1 MHFSERHAK
10 KGLLRPARY
19 CAERDLEKHMP
30 IVARRRRDA
39 MREGNAEAGRRRSRG
54 STAVYDDL
62 REDILSLE
70 IAPGSALDE
79 VSLAE
84 RFGLSRTPIREA
96 LVMLSTEQLVTFLP
110 SRSAIVAP
118 HTMENTPEYLDA
130 LVLHARAVCR
140 LAAQERTKAAL
151 EAIRLSQRRY
161 EEAVGDLSDISSI
174 VAADLAFHNAVADA
188 GRNQFLCS
196 FYSLSLDYGRRM
208 LLLHYYP
215 QFGRIEAEGTKVE
228 HDALVGAIAAGDGER
243 AEEMATQHI
252 HSLVKV
258 IQRSL
263 EPKLSPSSSLGLGVA
278 LAGRH

>member
-1 MHFSERHAK
+1 
-10 KGLLRPARY
+10 
-19 CAERDLEKHMP
+19 MP

-39 MREGNAEAGRRRSRG
+39 TSGENVAPGRRRSRG

-62 REDILSLE
+62 REDILSLQ

-79 VSLAE
+79 VSLAA

-140 LAAQERTKAAL
+140 LAAQERTTAAL
-151 EAIRLSQRRY
+151 EAIRLRQRRY
-161 EEAVGDLSDISSI
+161 EEAVGDLSDVSSI
-174 VAADLAFHNAVADA
+174 VASDLAFHNAIAEA

-215 QFGRIEAEGTKVE
+215 RFNRTEAEGTKVE
-228 HDALVGAIAAGDGER
+228 HDALVETIAAGDGQH
-243 AEEMATQHI
+243 AEELASRHI
-252 HSLVKV
+252 HSVVKV

-263 EPKLSPSSSLGLGVA
+263 EPKLPPSSSLGLGVA
-278 LAGRH
+278 LEGSRR

>member
-1 MHFSERHAK
+1 
-10 KGLLRPARY
+10 
-19 CAERDLEKHMP
+19 MP
-30 IVARRRRDA
+30 IVARRRRDTTSDA
-39 MREGNAEAGRRRSRG
+39 SLGVNRRRSRG

-62 REDILSLE
+62 REDILSLQ
-70 IAPGSALDE
+70 IAPGSPLDE

-96 LVMLSTEQLVTFLP
+96 LAMLSTEQLVTFLP

-140 LAAQERTKAAL
+140 LAAHERTKAAL
-151 EAIRLSQRRY
+151 EAIRLRQRGY
-161 EEAVGDLSDISSI
+161 EEAVDDLSDVSSI
-174 VAADLAFHNAVADA
+174 VATDLAFHNAVADA
-188 GRNQFLCS
+188 GRNEFLCR

-215 QFGRIEAEGTKVE
+215 WLSRTEAEGTKFE
-228 HDALVGAIAAGDGER
+228 HHALFEAIAAGDGER
-243 AEEMATQHI
+243 AEELASRHI

-263 EPKLSPSSSLGLGVA
+263 EPKLSLSSSPSLGVA